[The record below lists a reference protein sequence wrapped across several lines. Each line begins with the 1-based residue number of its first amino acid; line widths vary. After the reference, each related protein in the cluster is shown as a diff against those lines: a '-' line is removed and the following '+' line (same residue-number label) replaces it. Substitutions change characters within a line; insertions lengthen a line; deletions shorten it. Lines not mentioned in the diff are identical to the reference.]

1 MLSILKA
8 ICLFFDGL
16 VYSFVSYAFNLFLLI
31 AKLNFSFISA
41 YFEPIID
48 RLETLILVLILFKL
62 GISFITYM
70 LKPDEFQD
78 KSKGGVALIK
88 NVFIVAILL
97 ITYKFVFDVFNEFSM
112 LIIGYNSGDQF
123 TVLNQIAG
131 VEANPEGDKGFLTRF
146 VFGNNEDVNN
156 FGQEFA
162 KNILL
167 EFMSGKLDGQE
178 VGEYID
184 SISSG
189 NNFSLIKLC
198 TFHNDD
204 LDYHFPILSTA
215 VGIYFIYSL
224 IQMCI
229 QVGIRV
235 FKLIVLRIVAPA
247 VIVTMIDDGFNS
259 QTFKNYYKV
268 YFSEYA
274 SLFVRIFVMYLVISF
289 IGLIT
294 NNISGLVSA
303 DTDALTKS
311 FASIILMVA
320 AFRFAGQLPAFID
333 SIIGSKLASGGNTG
347 MGFGHFMAG
356 LGGAVL
362 GAGTGLAAGLAT
374 KAGVA
379 GTLGNMVAGGFGG
392 ASSGARS
399 NNVADFFRN
408 SGETSQANRDRASRI
423 ARQGGGL
430 AYAGAGIENFL
441 GVPQRQAQ
449 QAQVL
454 ADDNTLIDNV
464 LNAQANEIK
473 NQEDGNGLK
482 YGDNADSYGELF
494 AQNNSGYLEAQ
505 QAADDMT
512 LQRQAAIER
521 GETGWD
527 GRDSSIEAKDSE
539 GHVIHNPDGTTKYLT
554 NAEHLAAL
562 RTTAKREFEEAKEK
576 GKKAWNDKASGASGR
591 EVKNAKNDLMASGRG
606 DNTRKLDSSSS
617 RDKLESTKKSNETE
631 RQEMMSRGATRRS
644 NRQGTFGGN

>member
-31 AKLNFSFISA
+31 AKLNYSFISA

-70 LKPDEFQD
+70 LKPDGFQD
-78 KSKGGVALIK
+78 NSKGGVSLIK
-88 NVFIVAILL
+88 NILIVGILL
-97 ITYKFVFDVFNEFSM
+97 ITYKFVFDVFNELSM
-112 LIIGYNSGDQF
+112 LVIGYDSGDQF

-131 VEANPEGDKGFLTRF
+131 VEANPEGDNGFLSRF
-146 VFGNNEDVNN
+146 VFGSDEKVEN
-156 FGQEFA
+156 FGQDFA

-167 EFMSGKLDGQE
+167 NFMSGELEGKE
-178 VGEYID
+178 VGEYIKD
-184 SISSG
+184 ISSE

-198 TFHNDD
+198 TFDNDD

-215 VGIYFIYSL
+215 VGIYFVYSL
-224 IQMCI
+224 IQICI

-268 YFSEYA
+268 YLSEYT
-274 SLFVRIFVMYLVISF
+274 SIFVRIFVMYLVISF

-294 NNISGLVSA
+294 NNISGLVPS
-303 DTDALTKS
+303 DTDGLTQT
-311 FASIILMVA
+311 FASIILMIA
-320 AFRFAGQLPAFID
+320 AFRFANQLPAFID
-333 SIIGSKLASGGNTG
+333 SIIGSKLAGEGNTG
-347 MGFGHFMAG
+347 TGFGHFMAG

-362 GAGTGLAAGLAT
+362 GAGSGLAAGLAT

-379 GTLGNMVAGGFGG
+379 GTLGNMVAGGYNG

-408 SGETSQANRDRASRI
+408 SGQTSQANRDRASRI

-482 YGDNADSYGELF
+482 YGDNADSYAESY
-494 AQNNSGYLEAQ
+494 AQNNSDYLKAQ
-505 QAADDMT
+505 QLADDVA
-512 LQRQAAIER
+512 LQRQHEIQQ
-521 GETGWD
+521 GGDWD
-527 GRDSSIEAKDSE
+527 SKLTSIEAGRNANGDP
-539 GHVIHNPDGTTKYLT
+539 IYLT
-554 NAEHLAAL
+554 NAQHLAAL
-562 RTTAKREFEEAKEK
+562 RANAKAEYNKAKGE
-576 GKKAWNDKASGASGR
+576 GERAWNEKASSASGQ
-591 EVKNAKNDLMASGRG
+591 EVENAKNDLMASGRG
-606 DNTRKLDSSSS
+606 DNTRRLNSSSN
-617 RDKLESTKKSNETE
+617 RGELEATKKSNESE
-631 RQEMMSRGATRRS
+631 RQQMMSRGATRRS